1 MRITM
6 FTNTYLPQIGGV
18 ACSVNRFA
26 RAFRQRG
33 HQVLIV
39 APSYDD
45 HPDEEEGVL
54 RVPAVQNLNGSD
66 FSMALPAHPGL
77 ARTMDT
83 FDPEIIHTHHPF
95 LLGTTAL
102 REAAAREIPIIF
114 TCHSRYEF
122 LTSYV
127 PLEIPQMRSYAVK
140 LTTGFANLCDA
151 VIAPSESIRDIL
163 LERGVKAPLAVIPTG
178 LDLDQF
184 ATGDG
189 RSVRRRMGIPDDAFV
204 IGHVGRLGLEK
215 NLGFLSE
222 AVARALADT
231 PTAHFLVVGSG
242 EARAAMEPILAPVA
256 DRAHFAGT
264 LCGEVLRD
272 AYHAM
277 DVFVFA
283 STVETQGVVLT
294 EALAAGRPVV
304 ALDAPGAREVVDDGQ
319 NGRLLVEENADEF
332 ADAIE
337 WVRAELDR
345 RGEQLA
351 RQARKSAEPFATDKC
366 AEAVL
371 DLYRQT
377 RPSGLGST
385 GFDRT
390 LKPLLQSIKKE
401 WEIWSNRLEAVAGV
415 FDGADSEQEK

>member
-1 MRITM
+1 M
-6 FTNTYLPQIGGV
+6 FTNTYLPQVGGV
-18 ACSVNRFA
+18 ACSVDRFA
-26 RAFRQRG
+26 QAFRERG
-33 HQVLIV
+33 HQVLVV

-45 HPDEEEGVL
+45 QPDEEEGVL

-77 ARTMDT
+77 ARTMDA

-102 REAAAREIPIIF
+102 REAAAREIPIVF

-127 PLEIPQMRSYAVK
+127 PLEIPQMRAYAVK

-151 VIAPSESIRDIL
+151 VIAPSESISDVLR
-163 LERGVKAPLAVIPTG
+163 ERGVKARVAVIPTG
-178 LDLDQF
+178 LNLERF

-189 RSVRRRMGIPDDAFV
+189 DAVRRRMGIPDEAFT
-204 IGHVGRLGLEK
+204 IGHVGRLGPEK

-222 AVARALADT
+222 AVARAMSNI

-242 EARAAMEPILAPVA
+242 EARAAMEPILAPAA
-256 DRAHFAGT
+256 DRVHFAGT
-264 LCGEVLRD
+264 LCGDDLRD

-304 ALDAPGAREVVDDGQ
+304 ALDAPGAREVVDDEH
-319 NGRLLVEENADEF
+319 NGRLLAEEDADEF
-332 ADAIE
+332 ADAIA
-337 WVRAELDR
+337 WARAELDR
-345 RGEQLA
+345 RGEQIA
-351 RQARKSAEPFATDKC
+351 RQARKSAEPFATDRC
-366 AEAVL
+366 AEATL
-371 DLYRQT
+371 DLYCQT
-377 RPSGLGST
+377 SPSDLGT
-385 GFDRT
+385 TRFDRT
-390 LKPLLQSIKKE
+390 LRPLLQSIRNE
-401 WEIWSNRLEAVAGV
+401 WEIWSNRLEAAAGV
-415 FDGADSEQEK
+415 FSGDRSKSEEEQA